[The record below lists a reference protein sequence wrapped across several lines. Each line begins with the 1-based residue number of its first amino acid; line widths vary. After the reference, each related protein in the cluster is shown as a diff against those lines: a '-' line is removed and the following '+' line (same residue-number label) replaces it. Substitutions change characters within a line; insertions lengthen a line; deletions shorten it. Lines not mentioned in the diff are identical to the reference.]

1 LKKEAGT
8 VIVSG
13 TAKALL
19 AYVWPTGDE
28 GDDVDAFAGPDVLP
42 PLLHPG
48 NTSRANALIAATA
61 ASR

>member
-1 LKKEAGT
+1 LKEAGT

-19 AYVWPTGDE
+19 AYVGPAGDD

-42 PLLHPG
+42 PLLQPG
-48 NTSRANALIAATA
+48 RMSRVSALRAAMT

>member
-13 TAKALL
+13 TSKALL
-19 AYVWPTGDE
+19 AYVWPTGDD

-42 PLLHPG
+42 PLLQPG
-48 NTSRANALIAATA
+48 NKSKVNALRAAMT